1 MPKLITVA
9 HTKGGVGKS
18 TLAWNIATALLS
30 RGHSVQILDLDYQKT
45 LFWVEELRKNDPIE
59 PLEAIGVRTI
69 SSVAELEG
77 ALSSATSDYVV
88 VDVGGFDSQLN
99 RAAISAADV
108 VVCPIR
114 DNIQEVLGF
123 SAFAAVLS
131 SIGTPAVHLLI
142 NGAHPRS
149 NGFDDLV
156 EAAKVYP
163 AATWLSTRLCFR
175 AAFARAMARGR
186 GVVEYDTAYYAKAA
200 AEVEA
205 LANELL
211 ELLEAKSGKR

>member
-1 MPKLITVA
+1 MPKVLVFA

-18 TLAWNIATALLS
+18 TGAYNVATALAKK
-30 RGHSVQILDLDYQKT
+30 GHSVQILDLDYQKT

-77 ALSSATSDYVV
+77 ALSLATSDYVV
-88 VDVGGFDSQLN
+88 VDVGGFDSALN
-99 RAAISAADV
+99 RAAISAADI

-149 NGFDDLV
+149 NGFDELV
-156 EAAKVYP
+156 E
-163 AATWLSTRLCFR
+163 ATWLSTRLCFR

-205 LANELL
+205 LADELL

>member
-1 MPKLITVA
+1 MPKVLVFA

-18 TLAWNIATALLS
+18 TGAYNVATALAKK
-30 RGHSVQILDLDYQKT
+30 GHSVQILDLDYQKT

-77 ALSSATSDYVV
+77 ALSLATSDYVV
-88 VDVGGFDSQLN
+88 VDVGGFDSALN
-99 RAAISAADV
+99 RAAISAADI

-149 NGFDDLV
+149 NGFDEL
-156 EAAKVYP
+156 P

-205 LANELL
+205 LADELL